1 MPVQQKQNIKG
12 FTLLELIV
20 IVAIIGLLS
29 AVAYPKF
36 SNWSRDRAVKLQS
49 EKIANL
55 LTSATTQVERG
66 YYAYVKVEFEKD
78 TAPSQITVKGINQV
92 DFSKKIN
99 GPKDP
104 TCKSDDFTSSQW
116 KDISSHTLDENTFS
130 PALMPIVSDK
140 SKGSGATICFSK
152 GGKYFKQTGSA
163 NGRQPIKAKPDS
175 SNYIVLCHNFTVST
189 DPKLKAKGC
198 SPPVTFDNKYPTY
211 AIVYSRFGLITKYKW
226 KGSWINQ

>member
-12 FTLLELIV
+12 FTLLELLV
-20 IVAIIGLLS
+20 IVAIIWLLS
-29 AVAYPKF
+29 AVSYPKF

-99 GPKDP
+99 GPTDP
-104 TCKSDDFTSSQW
+104 KCKSGDFTSSQW

-152 GGKYFKQTGSA
+152 GGKYFKQTGNA

-175 SNYIVLCHNFTVST
+175 SNFIVLCHKFTVST
-189 DPKLKAKGC
+189 DPELKAKGC
-198 SPPVTFDNKYPTY
+198 SPPVTFDDKYPTY
-211 AIVYSRFGLITKYKW
+211 AIVNSRFGLITK
-226 KGSWINQ
+226 